1 MTVTTRILLVV
12 VVCPGRDRRAG
23 RPPAL
28 TVPADGHNR
37 ALACATDVAATAPRI
52 KFAAPARPAIPLTD
66 PGQCRAD
73 P

>member
-12 VVCPGRDRRAG
+12 VVPWSRSSRWTS
-23 RPPAL
+23 PL

-37 ALACATDVAATAPRI
+37 ALACATDVAATASCI
-52 KFAAPARPAIPLTD
+52 KFAAPARPAVPLTD
-66 PGQCRAD
+66 PGRCRTD